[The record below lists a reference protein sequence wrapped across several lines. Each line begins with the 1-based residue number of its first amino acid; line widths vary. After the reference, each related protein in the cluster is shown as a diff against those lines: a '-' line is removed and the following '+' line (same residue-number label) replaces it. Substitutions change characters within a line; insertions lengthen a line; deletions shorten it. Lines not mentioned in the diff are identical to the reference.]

1 MANCWGPDPYP
12 DNSQASKGFYMNIQ
26 HVNVKFYLEN
36 PETVN
41 LADYASVFNTWIQ
54 TQRLEELLIDVAD
67 YLHVHN
73 GPGIMLIG
81 HEADYS
87 LDNRAGR
94 LGLLYNRKEQLDC
107 TNQEKL
113 VQAARAAL
121 VAAQILEKENGLKFN
136 GSELQIIV
144 NDRLLVPNNE
154 ETFAALES
162 DIKSFFD
169 QLYDGA
175 EYSISHNRDPRQR
188 FSVDVKTESKFD
200 VETLLKSLSVETAH
214 A

>member
-1 MANCWGPDPYP
+1 
-12 DNSQASKGFYMNIQ
+12 MNIQ

-41 LADYASVFNTWIQ
+41 LAEYAAIFNTWIQ

-94 LGLLYNRKEQLDC
+94 LGLLYNRKAQLEG
-107 TNQEKL
+107 TTEEKL
-113 VQAARAAL
+113 AQAARAAL
-121 VAAQILEKENGLKFN
+121 IAAQILEKENGLKFN
-136 GSELQIIV
+136 GSEVQIMI
-144 NDRLLVPNNE
+144 NDRLLVPNTAA
-154 ETFAALES
+154 TFATLES
-162 DIKSFFD
+162 ELQTFFEK
-169 QLYDGA
+169 LFGGA
-175 EYSISHNRDPRQR
+175 EYTLAHQDNPRER
-188 FSVDVKTESKFD
+188 FTVNVKVASRFD
-200 VETLLKSLSVETAH
+200 VDTLLKNLAGEVAH